1 MTIGILFVVA
11 SLQLVTCVPINTTAA
26 VSPMEQQEQ
35 QNVACLLRDN
45 AEKRSEFYTSV
56 RAKHGFQDIP
66 GELYSIVTCP
76 IVELSKYH
84 LILRLSVLLIVFLSI
99 VRSFRPKA
107 FQSDSVRCFSQRQCP
122 ESEITWCFNLYHPSK
137 CIEVCW
143 DSRSNIINMT
153 ENSLPL
159 ELNSVFSVTNVSS

>member
-35 QNVACLLRDN
+35 QEQQNIACLLRDN

-66 GELYSIVTCP
+66 GELYSIATCP
-76 IVELSKYH
+76 IVELSKYP
-84 LILRLSVLLIVFLSI
+84 LILRLYNRIIFYSAIISAENV
-99 VRSFRPKA
+99 
-107 FQSDSVRCFSQRQCP
+107 P
-122 ESEITWCFNLYHPSK
+122 E
-137 CIEVCW
+137 
-143 DSRSNIINMT
+143 
-153 ENSLPL
+153 
-159 ELNSVFSVTNVSS
+159 